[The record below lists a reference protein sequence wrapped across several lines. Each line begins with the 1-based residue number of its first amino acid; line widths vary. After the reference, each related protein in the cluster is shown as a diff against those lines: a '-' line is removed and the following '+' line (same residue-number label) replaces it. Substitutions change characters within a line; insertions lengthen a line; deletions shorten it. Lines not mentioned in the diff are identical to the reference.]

1 MLSLCSCAVFE
12 RMTSKRAS
20 KKFIQSCRVVSA
32 PLDGRSGSIMLKSF
46 LERTY
51 GKHTGFK
58 PTSLKTGKYAKVPA
72 AVEVSRVLR
81 QGQTAAG
88 AAAAAGSDAREKPH
102 SMMAWRA
109 GSAYPPGSPRPSR
122 SGSPHHRIYTGWG
135 VLLPGKA
142 QSSALEAAASAAAG
156 PAPVYIWP
164 TQVPAVLTQ
173 ERMYDRNKSQP
184 ASRTPA
190 WVSRRSTLLHDIAIG
205 TDNMSDT
212 HVRLQELYPELAAST
227 DSSSSSSSSYTNK
240 WAAAEQL
247 QVYDMTWLER
257 RAGAEDY
264 SGAAPAGLSA
274 PEPAVVPDATK
285 PFTITLNN
293 PTDGQDYIVAH
304 YEPHALAARSSRN
317 AALLC
322 AMFHSSSKK
331 MTRQS
336 AGEKDEGMVMA
347 GMRIPR
353 SGANHYARYAG
364 DEGE

>member
-1 MLSLCSCAVFE
+1 
-12 RMTSKRAS
+12 MTSKHTA
-20 KKFIQSCRVVSA
+20 KKFATSCRAVSA
-32 PLDGRSGSIMLKSF
+32 PLDGRHGTISLKTF
-46 LERTY
+46 LQRTY
-51 GKHTGFK
+51 GRGTGFK
-58 PTSLKTGKYAKVPA
+58 PKSLKTGEYAVMPA
-72 AVEVSRVLR
+72 MVAVSQVL
-81 QGQTAAG
+81 QLGPT
-88 AAAAAGSDAREKPH
+88 AAAASDVMDKPH
-102 SMMAWRA
+102 SMAWRA
-109 GSAYPPGSPRPSR
+109 ASAYPPGSPRPSR
-122 SGSPHHRIYTGWG
+122 SGSSGSTHHRIYTGRG
-135 VLLPGKA
+135 VLPPGKV
-142 QSSALEAAASAAAG
+142 QSIALEAAASAAAG

-173 ERMYDRNKSQP
+173 ERMYDRNKPQP

-190 WVSRRSTLLHDIAIG
+190 WVARRSNLLGDIATG
-205 TDNMSDT
+205 KYNMYET
-212 HVRLQELYPELAAST
+212 HVRLQELYPELAPSV
-227 DSSSSSSSSYTNK
+227 DSSSSRYTNK

-257 RAGAEDY
+257 PAGADVA

-274 PEPAVVPDATK
+274 QELAVVPDATK
-285 PFTITLNN
+285 PFTITQYN
-293 PTDGQDYIVAH
+293 PADGQDYIVAH